1 VAPAADSPEVEARI
15 ARERVRLIRQRIL
28 SEVREE
34 RTRQQ
39 EELGYALDH
48 DAGHNPADWVALLA
62 RYVGRAG
69 DGGDVGDALAY
80 RRRLVQV
87 AAIAVAAVESLDRV
101 T

>member
-1 VAPAADSPEVEARI
+1 MVLPDPPEVEARI

-28 SEVREE
+28 YEVREE

-39 EELGYALDH
+39 DELGYAIDH
-48 DAGHNPADWVALLA
+48 DAGHSPAEWVALLA

-69 DGGDVGDALAY
+69 DAGDVADAPAY
-80 RRRLVQV
+80 RRRLVQI
-87 AAIAVAAVESLDRV
+87 AAVAVAAVESLDRV